1 MADIKQDLLALEYS
15 PSFFMEGIQEADIN
29 LKLPPAPVGLATVSG
44 VVTDGTVPLANA
56 TVKLFDKDG
65 VPFRHTLTDEEGRY
79 SLSGV
84 PVGTYTISAAMVGYR
99 MSGGMGLT
107 LAAND
112 VLQADLTCVPDDS
125 LKLGTIAGVLTTM
138 GPEGRV
144 PLAGA
149 KLTLRDSQDQVV
161 ATTYTADDGEFLF
174 YDVTDGVY
182 TMVSTADGYL
192 PSAPVLVNVTGGSIA
207 NVTMDMAVDSRTY
220 NGTVSGI
227 IRDKNGGVV
236 AGCFVG
242 LYQRT
247 GQGAEASETLV
258 AITKTNSEGKYL
270 FGGVTGGQYL
280 VKAKLNR

>member
-1 MADIKQDLLALEYS
+1 MAEIKQDLLALEYS
-15 PSFFMEGIQEADIN
+15 PSFLIEGIQEADIN
-29 LKLPPAPVGLATVSG
+29 LELPPAPVGLATVSG
-44 VVTDGTVPLANA
+44 VVTDGTSPLANA

-65 VPFRHTLTDEEGRY
+65 VPFRHTLTDAEGRY
-79 SLSGV
+79 SLSDV
-84 PVGTYTISAAMVGYR
+84 PVGTYTISAAKEGYR
-99 MSGGMGLT
+99 MSAGMGLT

-112 VLQADLTCVPDDS
+112 AIQTDLACLLDETLS
-125 LKLGTIAGVLTTM
+125 LGTIAGVLTTSTA
-138 GPEGRV
+138 EGRV
-144 PLAGA
+144 PLGGA
-149 KLTLRDSQDQVV
+149 KLTLRDNQNQVV

-174 YDVTDGVY
+174 YDVADGVY

-192 PSAPVLVNVTGGSIA
+192 PSAPVLVNVSGGSIA

-220 NGTVSGI
+220 NGTVSGV

-242 LYQRT
+242 LYQRI
-247 GQGAEASETLV
+247 GEGAEATETLV

-280 VKAKLNR
+280 VKAKLNQ